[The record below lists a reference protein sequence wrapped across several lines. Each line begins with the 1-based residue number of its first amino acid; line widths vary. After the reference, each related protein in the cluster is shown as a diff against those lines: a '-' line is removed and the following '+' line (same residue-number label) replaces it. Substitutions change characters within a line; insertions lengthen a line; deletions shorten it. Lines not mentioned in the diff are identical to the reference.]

1 MSIFGVFGPL
11 ELLMCLSFAV
21 YLFCFIVVVALFIFL
36 LKFPSIMRNLP
47 GQIAEKLIEKL
58 REEENRKL
66 FERNSDPKS
75 E

>member
-1 MSIFGVFGPL
+1 MEIFTTV
-11 ELLMCLSFAV
+11 
-21 YLFCFIVVVALFIFL
+21 FIVLIGFGLFAFSLGFAGISSGIHEL
-36 LKFPSIMRNLP
+36 TKAIKQLP
-47 GQIAEKLIEKL
+47 DQLAEKLIEKL